1 MGQGEVGGEQLGSV
15 EGIELTSERA
25 VRPSQKGRV
34 QKGLDLQDPDSL
46 SNPVPSVVNLGGSSG
61 WGQEGMLPTPH

>member
-1 MGQGEVGGEQLGSV
+1 MGQGEVGGELLGSV

-25 VRPSQKGRV
+25 VHTTQKGRV

-61 WGQEGMLPTPH
+61 WG